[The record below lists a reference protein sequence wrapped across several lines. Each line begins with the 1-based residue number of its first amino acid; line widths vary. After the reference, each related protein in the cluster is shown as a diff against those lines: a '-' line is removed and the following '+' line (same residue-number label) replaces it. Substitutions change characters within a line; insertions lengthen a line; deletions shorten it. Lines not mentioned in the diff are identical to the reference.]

1 VAARRGV
8 QRDAHPRGAA
18 THHDDV
24 PPLRVL
30 ADASQRFASV
40 HGRKDRLD
48 VRAPPGY
55 RVADARGVSAPAR
68 DLCASGDEDV
78 AVTPF
83 EHLSVLILIILGLGI
98 AQLLTNVHA
107 LAQAADRVRVYWLSV
122 LWATLIFVGQ
132 VEWWWSSFSFQK
144 LPLETWS
151 FFYFLFV
158 LLSPVTLYL
167 AAAFVL
173 PGIGP
178 GERVD
183 LRAHY
188 YRTKGWFFAM
198 AAAGPGRGTPR
209 AIVGEPGRPGRDEQ
223 CGRGRARRLARA
235 DRARGVPRRGH
246 ARRRLA
252 LRILHRIRRAQP
264 GLTAAAGPAC
274 APARTRLAAGGRVS
288 GYAACCGLRRSGR
301 PSCA

>member
-1 VAARRGV
+1 M
-8 QRDAHPRGAA
+8 
-18 THHDDV
+18 
-24 PPLRVL
+24 
-30 ADASQRFASV
+30 
-40 HGRKDRLD
+40 
-48 VRAPPGY
+48 RAPPGY

-83 EHLSVLILIILGLGI
+83 EHLSVLISIILGLGI

-198 AAAGPGRGTPR
+198 AAAGP
-209 AIVGEPGRPGRDEQ
+209 ALDAV
-223 CGRGRARRLARA
+223 
-235 DRARGVPRRGH
+235 RRGLSSGSLGDLGVTSNV
-246 ARRRLA
+246 AAAALVGSLA
-252 LRILHRIRRAQP
+252 LTEREAYHAVVTLGVVSLFAYFIVS
-264 GLTAAAGPAC
+264 AALNLG
-274 APARTRLAAGGRVS
+274 
-288 GYAACCGLRRSGR
+288 
-301 PSCA
+301 